1 MIVKNE
7 INVFNEE
14 KARSLVNYLLE
25 KDVRTYSKLLP
36 EIQSLN
42 SEEFHKLFNGEEYN
56 YNVINKKDFKQLAN
70 KFDNFHKILDNYYEE
85 DKYYPY
91 IQDLWINNICIEDLG
106 EDDYIITL
114 KKCTIKYDEWP
125 QDLKLKFKYLL
136 KNTEG
141 TRIYKL
147 KQKFATQYS
156 SYYKLVQNLM
166 HLKQKFEYSPED
178 KGSAGFID
186 AAAKTLA
193 AFILNLILEK
203 AGDAFLNNIQGIH
216 IESQKNMLL
225 SQIKDNIRYYRNY
238 DFEEVIGDKK
248 LSCQAKDLYN
258 KLLEKIA
265 SDGCEKNYFLDTNHR
280 WVEDNGRSLFCLGEV
295 DVKTKNGELI
305 FEDPDLIDQLRYI
318 LQNELCSVVILAA
331 SVINL
336 GWSIYNLN
344 IINKEIKKLDELDD
358 EFKRIQNN
366 FYFHKKKLENLP
378 DRIMDAINY
387 INEITED
394 IEKDYVDLNN
404 HINDIRER
412 INKAKSIKLQSIAGM
427 AISFGFGLLNIGGG
441 ILSIGKN
448 VFNLVTNGISAG
460 VNVFGGAQ
468 HFINYEKSK
477 DLLDKLNDKL
487 ERAINFWKE
496 MNKFIDDLVK
506 KLRKKE
512 KEIPTFKVFKNVEI
526 SENYC

>member
-1 MIVKNE
+1 MINE

-56 YNVINKKDFKQLAN
+56 YNVINKKEFKQLAN
-70 KFDNFHKILDNYYEE
+70 KFNNFFMILDCYYEE
-85 DKYYPY
+85 DQYYPY

-106 EDDYIITL
+106 EDDYITTL
-114 KKCTIKYDEWP
+114 KKYTIKYDEWP
-125 QDLKLKFKYLL
+125 QDLKLKFKYLM

-141 TRIYKL
+141 TRIYEL
-147 KQKFATQYS
+147 KQKFETQYS

-166 HLKQKFEYSPED
+166 QLKQKFEYSPED
-178 KGSAGFID
+178 KGSTGFISTT
-186 AAAKTLA
+186 AKALV
-193 AFILNLILEK
+193 FPILNLILQK
-203 AGDAFLNNIQGIH
+203 AGNAFLNNIQGIH

-225 SQIKDNIRYYRNY
+225 SQIEDNIRFN
-238 DFEEVIGDKK
+238 DFEEVIGDKMR
-248 LSCQAKDLYN
+248 SCQAKDLYN

-265 SDGCEKNYFLDTNHR
+265 SDGCEKNYYLDTNGR
-280 WVEDNGRSLFCLGEV
+280 WFEDNGRSRVCLGEV

-305 FEDPDLIDQLRYI
+305 FEDPDLIDQLRII
-318 LQNELCSVVILAA
+318 LQNEYCSVAILAA

-336 GWSIYNLN
+336 GWSIYNFN
-344 IINKEIKKLDELDD
+344 IINKEIKKLDELDN
-358 EFKRIQNN
+358 EFERIQNN
-366 FYFHKKKLENLP
+366 FNDHKKKLENLP

-394 IEKDYVDLNN
+394 IKKDYTDLNN

-412 INKAKSIKLQSIAGM
+412 INKAKSKKLQSIAGM
-427 AISFGFGLLNIGGG
+427 AISFGLGLLNIGGG

-468 HFINYEKSK
+468 HFINYDKSK
-477 DLLDKLNDKL
+477 
-487 ERAINFWKE
+487 E
-496 MNKFIDDLVK
+496 MI
-506 KLRKKE
+506 
-512 KEIPTFKVFKNVEI
+512 VFRPA
-526 SENYC
+526 